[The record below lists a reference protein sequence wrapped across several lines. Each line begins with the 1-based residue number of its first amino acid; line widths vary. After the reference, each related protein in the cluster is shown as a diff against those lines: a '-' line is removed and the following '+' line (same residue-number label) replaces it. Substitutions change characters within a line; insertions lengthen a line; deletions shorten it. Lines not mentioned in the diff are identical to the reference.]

1 MKQWPLVLLWPDVFG
16 AGKRQGNP
24 DGWWHRLSNLC
35 RTRGEDAP
43 ATSGTAVPCPYQ
55 SPDSGAAP
63 LALQRRRRLESLR
76 HHSRALTVGVFVLA
90 FGMALLAGE
99 PAKNQKAQAPEP
111 IHVWADHIRYMAEEN
126 IARITGNVT
135 IIKGDMRIDADSVR
149 ATLDP
154 KTNRFD
160 RITATGN
167 VRVYTVVPLAER
179 PVARPP
185 VQLAPDGR
193 KAVCEIAVYE
203 PAKGIAVLYG
213 ARGKRPTVWV
223 GTDRIQ
229 ADVITFDRNKK
240 TLLFEGDV
248 VLSATLQPAAATPKK
263 KSGR

>member
-1 MKQWPLVLLWPDVFG
+1 MARWLLAW
-16 AGKRQGNP
+16 
-24 DGWWHRLSNLC
+24 
-35 RTRGEDAP
+35 
-43 ATSGTAVPCPYQ
+43 
-55 SPDSGAAP
+55 
-63 LALQRRRRLESLR
+63 
-76 HHSRALTVGVFVLA
+76 VFVLA
-90 FGMALLAGE
+90 GLGSAIAGQAAKKP
-99 PAKNQKAQAPEP
+99 PAPPEP

-126 IARITGNVT
+126 VARITGNVT

-149 ATLDP
+149 ASLDP
-154 KTNRFD
+154 KTNRFE

-203 PAKGIAVLYG
+203 PAKGVAVLYG